1 MERANSNQKQRVIE
15 ILSRSFDKNP
25 SVNYVVKPGPGRE
38 HRIRK
43 LMEYS
48 YDMCNAFG
56 QVWISEDGH
65 GCTLILMSDR
75 KRTSIRTLLW
85 DLKLAVSAIGLRR
98 VGKVMNRESR
108 IKAFHPTLPYSHL
121 WFIGVDPDHQGKGSG
136 SSLLKEVIE
145 ECERRQSPI
154 YLETSVDRNLSWYK
168 KFGFEIFHTLDLG
181 YTLYFLKREQR

>member
-1 MERANSNQKQRVIE
+1 MKKTHSNQKQRVVD
-15 ILSRSFDKNP
+15 ILSRSFDRNP

-38 HRIRK
+38 HRIRR

-56 QVWISEDGH
+56 EVLISEDEQ
-65 GCTLILMSDR
+65 GCALILMSDR

-85 DLKLAVSAIGLRR
+85 DLKLVISAIGVRR
-98 VGKVMNRESR
+98 VSKIMNREAR
-108 IKAFHPTLPYSHL
+108 IKAFHPTLPYSYL
-121 WFIGVDPDHQGKGSG
+121 WFIGVDPDHQVKGIG

-145 ECERRQSPI
+145 ECKRRRQPI
-154 YLETSVDRNLSWYK
+154 YLETSIDDNLSWYK
-168 KFGFEIFHTLDLG
+168 KFGFKIFHTLDLG